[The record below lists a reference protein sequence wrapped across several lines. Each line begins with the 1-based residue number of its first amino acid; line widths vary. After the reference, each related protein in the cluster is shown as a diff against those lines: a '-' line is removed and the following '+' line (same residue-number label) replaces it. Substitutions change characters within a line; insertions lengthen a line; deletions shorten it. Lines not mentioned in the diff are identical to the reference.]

1 MYLVWRYIMFKA
13 KYGIRWQQQC
23 CCNTSMKFTW
33 WTLWTRPLNDK
44 SVPSSGGSLS
54 PLPGRSKAITW
65 IFRGRFCGKKIS
77 QYRISFKII
86 QHVLNP
92 VYIFIK
98 CIAGGIKQGN
108 VGMRCFRLTLT
119 RGAHIDLSAENPWR
133 SIMLDLPFCFCPL
146 SP

>member
-54 PLPGRSKAITW
+54 PLPGRSNAITW
-65 IFRGRFCGKKIS
+65 IFRGRFCGKNS

-98 CIAGGIKQGN
+98 CIAGGIKQGKCRYEAAL
-108 VGMRCFRLTLT
+108 GLLWLGEPTLICQQ
-119 RGAHIDLSAENPWR
+119 RIHEEVS
-133 SIMLDLPFCFCPL
+133 C
-146 SP
+146 